1 MAYSAYAVANAFIQR
16 AKDGRLTG
24 LSPMKLQKLL
34 FYTQSW
40 HLKLADGQPLFDDF
54 FARWKFG
61 PVIPSLYHEFKDFG
75 SRSIDRFA
83 TTLNLDGGAF
93 ELHAPLVPET
103 DKNSWALIDRIID
116 VYGIFSGTELSN
128 MTHREGTAW
137 HETGQGDGGVISNDQ
152 LAEYISLK
160 KVTEA

>member
-16 AKDGRLTG
+16 AIDGHLSG

-34 FYTQSW
+34 FYAQSW
-40 HLKLADGQPLFDDF
+40 HLKLAERQPLFDDF

-75 SRSIDRFA
+75 ARPITRLA

-93 ELHAPLVPET
+93 ELHAPVVPES
-103 DKNSWALIDRIID
+103 DKNTWALVDRIID

-137 HETGQGDGGVISNDQ
+137 YETGKGDGGVISNDQ
-152 LAEYISLK
+152 LVQYIELK
-160 KVTEA
+160 KVAEN